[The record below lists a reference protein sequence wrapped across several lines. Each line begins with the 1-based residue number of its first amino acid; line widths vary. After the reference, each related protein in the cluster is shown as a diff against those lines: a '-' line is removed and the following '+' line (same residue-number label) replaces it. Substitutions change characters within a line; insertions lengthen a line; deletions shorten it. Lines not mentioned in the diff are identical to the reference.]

1 MNKMSFESN
10 ETAHCSQVLLSN
22 SSNQG
27 LQSSGFTGKQLII
40 ARISVKTNKRLKVD
54 DFRRKHVI
62 LIIME
67 TFPKERECY

>member
-1 MNKMSFESN
+1 MSLESN
-10 ETAHCSQVLLSN
+10 ETADCSQVLLTN

-27 LQSSGFTGKQLII
+27 FQSSGFSGKQLII

-67 TFPKERECY
+67 TFPKDREWY